1 MAYIVPTLPETL
13 EDRALYTR
21 SRLAEVACRECRAR
35 VMVRKNSEHHTSIQW
50 TQDAVEDC
58 AFFAELSRQD
68 DGRPVHSGCPRL
80 VASIE
85 EAVRD
90 GSLSVG
96 AGVDPIGAVPDGSGD
111 E

>member
-1 MAYIVPTLPETL
+1 MAYIVPTLSETL

-21 SRLAEVACRECRAR
+21 GRLVELPCLDCNAR
-35 VMVRKNSEHHTSIQW
+35 VSVRKNSEHHTSIQW
-50 TQDAVEDC
+50 TREAVAEC
-58 AFFAELSRQD
+58 AVFTDMDRQE

-85 EAVRD
+85 EAVREGVVPV
-90 GSLSVG
+90 GS
-96 AGVDPIGAVPDGSGD
+96 GVDPIGADGGGD

>member
-1 MAYIVPTLPETL
+1 MAYIVPSRAETL

-21 SRLAEVACRECRAR
+21 SRLVELPCLDCQAR

-50 TQDAVEDC
+50 SQEAVAAC
-58 AFFAELSRQD
+58 ATFAKLSRQD
-68 DGRPVHSGCPRL
+68 GGRPIHSGCPRL

-85 EAVRD
+85 AAVRE
-90 GSLSVG
+90 GAVSVG
-96 AGVDPIGAVPDGSGD
+96 SAD

>member
-1 MAYIVPTLPETL
+1 MAYIVPTRPETL
-13 EDRALYTR
+13 EDRALYT
-21 SRLAEVACRECRAR
+21 SGRLVEIACRECQAR

-50 TQDAVEDC
+50 TRDAVEDC
-58 AFFAELSRQD
+58 AFFAELTRQD
-68 DGRPVHSGCPRL
+68 DGRPIHSGCPRL

-90 GSLSVG
+90 GVLSIG
-96 AGVDPIGAVPDGSGD
+96 AGVDPIGSTD

>member
-1 MAYIVPTLPETL
+1 MAYIVPTRPETL

-21 SRLAEVACRECRAR
+21 SRLVEVTCQECQAR

-58 AFFAELSRQD
+58 AFFTDFSRD
-68 DGRPVHSGCPRL
+68 DGGRPIHSGCPRL

-85 EAVRD
+85 EAVRN
-90 GSLSVG
+90 GVLSVG
-96 AGVDPIGAVPDGSGD
+96 AGVDPIGSSD

>member
-1 MAYIVPTLPETL
+1 MAYIVPSRPETL

-21 SRLAEVACRECRAR
+21 SRLVELACLDCRAR

-50 TQDAVEDC
+50 TQEAVADC
-58 AFFAELSRQD
+58 TTFTAMSTQEG
-68 DGRPVHSGCPRL
+68 GRPVHTACPRL

-85 EAVRD
+85 QAVRE
-90 GSLSVG
+90 GAVPIG
-96 AGVDPIGAVPDGSGD
+96 AGVDPIELTD